1 MKLIHLFSGWL
12 FLSLTFCTTATWA
25 QADRFGGHIKNT
37 EPLSAQEQL
46 KTFHLPAGFEIQL
59 VADEP
64 EVRKPINITFDPQGR
79 LYATQSTEY
88 PYPNFDPTTSK
99 DCVSRYEID
108 SKSGRAKSAKQVV
121 NGLAIPIGITPIPV
135 TSTQNDLL
143 VFSIP
148 NLYRWR
154 DTDGDGVYDEKQ
166 AILTGFGQ
174 KDTHGLVNGL
184 TYWIDGWV
192 YACHGFSNESDV
204 TGTDGSKIKMQSGN
218 TFRFKPD
225 GSKLEQFT
233 WGQVNPFGMAF
244 DPYGNIFT
252 ADCHTLPAYQILR
265 GAYYP
270 SFGKPHDGLGYGPAM
285 MKHQHGSTGISGI
298 VYYEADQFPSEYR
311 GSLFIG
317 NPITARV
324 NHDKLKWHGSTPEA
338 IEQPDF
344 IVCDD
349 PWFRPVD
356 LKLGPDG
363 ALYIADFYNRIIGHY
378 EVPLDHP
385 QRDRERGRIWRVVYK
400 GDGAKPAEIV
410 HVSPDLNRNHNLDS
424 VLSKTQRMKMLAEQ
438 SVKEW
443 DQETYEIVRT
453 ALSNSSAFV
462 VRSAADALGQ
472 HPLKENLAP
481 LLAAWSRT
489 PAEDTHLIHTI
500 RMALR
505 DHLLVEGM
513 YASLADTIKKN
524 ADLERRAADISLGV
538 RTPKAAQFLL
548 DYLQQTEK
556 PLLDVPA
563 AVEHVVRYVTNEK
576 MPDLWGVFAAIP
588 SRAGVDAGLV
598 LRAAHRGLQAR
609 GEAVPQPLVEWTEKT
624 AAADLKSRNVDQV
637 KAGLELVR
645 DLKWKPQQSRVTEFV
660 AANSPFANLRVTAVE
675 ALVACDGV
683 GSLDT
688 LARLLSVEEQ
698 DAAVRAKALQS
709 LGGINHDRARDL
721 LLQQLLAAPEKIQ
734 LNIANALLGTP
745 QGSDL
750 LLKSIEAGKAAS
762 WLLTDANIV
771 RRLRGAKL
779 PEGDARIDKLLA
791 SMPKR
796 DDRLATAIESRR
808 KGWSAATGDFALGLA
823 VFKKTCAACHKVG
836 GEGNKIG
843 PELDGIGLRGVD
855 RVLEDVLDPNRVVDQ
870 AFRATQIVTKDGR
883 ILLGLVLRREGEVVV
898 LADQQ
903 GKEQRIAQADIDE
916 QVALPMSPMPANV
929 AEQMPEADFY
939 HLLAFL
945 LRQQQRPAGK

>member
-1 MKLIHLFSGWL
+1 MHSSRLIRPLLILSC
-12 FLSLTFCTTATWA
+12 FLWVSSLWA

-37 EPLSAQEQL
+37 DPLTAAEQL
-46 KTFHLPAGFEIQL
+46 KKFHLPPGFEIQL
-59 VADEP
+59 VAAEP
-64 EVRKPINITFDPQGR
+64 EVRKPINIAFDAQGR

-88 PYPNFDPTTSK
+88 PHPNFDETQSK

-108 SKSGRAKSAKQVV
+108 SATGRAKSAKQVV
-121 NGLAIPIGITPIPV
+121 SGLTIPIGITPIPV
-135 TSTQNDLL
+135 SATQNDLL

-154 DTDGDGVYDEKQ
+154 DTDGDGVYDKKQ

-225 GSKLEQFT
+225 GSRLEQFT

-298 VYYEADQFPSEYR
+298 VYYEADQFPAEYR

-385 QRDRERGRIWRVVYK
+385 QRDRERGRIWRVVYNGK
-400 GDGAKPAEIV
+400 GAKPAELV
-410 HVSPDLNRNHNLDS
+410 KVSPHLNQRVNIDS
-424 VLSKTQRMKMLAEQ
+424 SLTKTHRLKSLAEQ
-438 SVKEW
+438 PMNEW
-443 DQETYEIVRT
+443 VDATYENVRA
-453 ALSNSSAFV
+453 ALAESSAFV
-462 VRSAADALGQ
+462 VRAAADALGR
-472 HPLKENLAP
+472 HPAKENLAP
-481 LLAAWSRT
+481 LIAAWSRT

-513 YASLADTIKKN
+513 YESLTSICEGDAE
-524 ADLERRAADISLGV
+524 LLHRGADISLGV
-538 RTPKAAQFLL
+538 RTPHAAQFLL
-548 DYLQQTEK
+548 GYLQQAQQ
-556 PLLDVPA
+556 PQLDIAA
-563 AVEHVVRYVTNEK
+563 AVEHVVRYTASDK
-576 MPDLWGVFAAIP
+576 LP
-588 SRAGVDAGLV
+588 SVWSALPVVPKRSASDASTV

-609 GEAVPQPLVEWTEKT
+609 GVAIPQPLVEWIENT
-624 AAADLKSRNVDQV
+624 AAVDLQSTNVDRV

-645 DLKWKPQQSRVTEFV
+645 DLKWKPQQPRVTELV
-660 AANSPFANLRVTAVE
+660 AVASPHANLRVTAVE
-675 ALVACDGV
+675 ALVACDSV

-688 LARLLSVEEQ
+688 LSQLLSVGEQ
-698 DAAVRAKALQS
+698 DPAVRAKVLQL
-709 LGGINHDRARDL
+709 LGGINHDKAREL
-721 LLQQLLAAPEKIQ
+721 LLQQLLAAPEKLQ
-734 LNIANALLGTP
+734 LNIATALLGTP
-745 QGSDL
+745 PGSEL

-771 RRLRGAKL
+771 RRLRSAKR
-779 PEGDARIDKLLA
+779 PEGDTRIDKLLA

-796 DDRLATAIESRR
+796 DDRLATVIEARR
-808 KGWSAATGDFALGLA
+808 IGWSAATGDITLGLA

-836 GEGNKIG
+836 GEGTKIG

-870 AFRATQIVTKDGR
+870 AFRATQLVTKDGR
-883 ILLGLVLRREGEVVV
+883 ILLGLVLRREGEVIV

-903 GKEQRIAQADIDE
+903 GKEQRIPQSDIDE
-916 QVALPMSPMPANV
+916 QASLPMSPMPANV

-945 LRQQQRPAGK
+945 LRQQQRPLGK